1 MQQSTEK
8 SLHLKEKKKKKRG
21 MEKRR
26 TMRRRK
32 KKSKDLGGEGNW
44 EGRKG

>member
-8 SLHLKEKKKKKRG
+8 SLHLKEKKKKRG

>member
-26 TMRRRK
+26 PMRRRK